1 MWAVTAS
8 TTQLPKVSVLV
19 PTHNYERYIE
29 QSVQSALDQ
38 DYPPDRLEVVV
49 VDDGSTD
56 RSGEL
61 IQRMVDR
68 NPGRIRFVTQENRG
82 QIGTIDRARREA
94 TGELVAFLDA
104 DDVWLPDKTRK
115 QVAAFQAEPG
125 VGLVFCDMTTIDEHG
140 RTLKTTVFDP
150 GEPRLDP
157 VWLHAR
163 VLRTNI
169 IYGGCTMYRAD
180 LLQDPPDTLES
191 WDWWL
196 AVEITARFAAGELR
210 IGFVPESLALYRQH
224 GENMLLG
231 ADGTKLVNLRRRQL
245 RFQLW
250 ALRRVV
256 SLDVLGPQEL
266 VDVWRGPEWFA
277 QTAAEASGSYFV
289 ELVTITD
296 AEREEADRL
305 RVRAEQAAGSGDAE
319 GAVRLMFRALAWN
332 PYEPEAVLRFYE
344 LAQLAY
350 ASAAGSPRR

>member
-1 MWAVTAS
+1 M
-8 TTQLPKVSVLV
+8 LV
-19 PTHNYERYIE
+19 PVYNYERFIE
-29 QSVQSALDQ
+29 QSLQSALDQ
-38 DYPPDRLEVVV
+38 DYPPDRLELVV

-56 RSGEL
+56 RSAEL
-61 IQRMVDR
+61 IRGMAER
-68 NPGRIRFVTQENRG
+68 NPGRITFVSQENRG

-115 QVAAFQAEPG
+115 QVAAFRAQPN

-140 RTLKTTVFDP
+140 STLRTTVFDP
-150 GEPRLDP
+150 GEPQLGP

-169 IYGGCTMYRAD
+169 IYGGCTMYRAA
-180 LLQDPPDTLES
+180 LLRDPPDVLES

-196 AVEITARFAAGELR
+196 AVEITARAAAGELA
-210 IGFVPESLALYRQH
+210 IGFVPEPLALYRQH

-250 ALRRVV
+250 ALRRVEL
-256 SLDVLGPQEL
+256 SVLGPREL
-266 VDVWRGPEWFA
+266 VDIWRGPEWFA

-289 ELVTITD
+289 DLITIGNE
-296 AEREEADRL
+296 EREEAQRL
-305 RVRAEQAAGSGDAE
+305 RASAEQAAASGDDE
-319 GAVRLMFRALAWN
+319 TAVRRMFRALTWD
-332 PYEPEAVLRFYE
+332 PYEPEAALRFYE
-344 LAQLAY
+344 LAQ
-350 ASAAGSPRR
+350 AAAASPRR